1 MSLKCISGSDIVLSP
16 DFFVN
21 LRKVTAGINFELDNC
36 LKQKD
41 APLSRPLVSPRKTDW
56 MAFALSQDR
65 FLAGASSGPL
75 SPRAEPVS
83 SHFPPVEALHPSA
96 LYKHQL
102 VAKVTS
108 IKDSRGNSSV
118 QSIFSSSVEDHRQH
132 EAFCK

>member
-1 MSLKCISGSDIVLSP
+1 M
-16 DFFVN
+16 N
-21 LRKVTAGINFELDNC
+21 LREVPADINFELDNC

-41 APLSRPLVSPRKTDW
+41 AGTPPQAAGQSLKDRLDGICSLPGSVSSRRQPAV
-56 MAFALSQDR
+56 
-65 FLAGASSGPL
+65 PL
-75 SPRAEPVS
+75 SPVAEPVS

>member
-1 MSLKCISGSDIVLSP
+1 MGSIK
-16 DFFVN
+16 
-21 LRKVTAGINFELDNC
+21 KVPTALNFELDNC

-41 APLSRPLVSPRKTDW
+41 AGTPQQAAGQSPKDRLDGICSLPGSVSSRP
-56 MAFALSQDR
+56 
-65 FLAGASSGPL
+65 SSGPL
-75 SPRAEPVS
+75 SPVAEPVS

-108 IKDSRGNSSV
+108 IKGWRGNSSV

>member
-1 MSLKCISGSDIVLSP
+1 M
-16 DFFVN
+16 N
-21 LRKVTAGINFELDNC
+21 LRKVPAAINFELDNC

-65 FLAGASSGPL
+65 FLAGAIGPL
-75 SPRAEPVS
+75 SPVAEPVS

-108 IKDSRGNSSV
+108 IKDWRGNSSV

>member
-1 MSLKCISGSDIVLSP
+1 M
-16 DFFVN
+16 N
-21 LRKVTAGINFELDNC
+21 LRKVSAAINFELDNC

-41 APLSRPLVSPRKTDW
+41 AGTPQQAAGQSPKDRLDGICSLPGSVSSRP
-56 MAFALSQDR
+56 
-65 FLAGASSGPL
+65 SSGPL
-75 SPRAEPVS
+75 SPTAEPVS